1 MLFSFTVSAQVDK
14 GAKKEKPVKGQSSY
28 TSDSKPKPGSKP
40 SSLKPANE
48 VNNDRPTKPVGKGTT
63 SVNKPN
69 VKEKS
74 AARPQTT
81 TGKEQRDPSAARSA
95 ARPQSTTGKEQRDPS
110 AARSAAR
117 PQSTTGKEQRDPSAA
132 RSAARPQSTT
142 GKEQRDPAS
151 AKSAARPQST
161 TGKEQRDPASA
172 RNSSKTSA
180 AGIDGNQVEF
190 CKGWKDGYIKGWNID
205 KDEFEK
211 PRSIP
216 ECDRNANCEGYK
228 CGYKMGMKKVSKGK
242 WSIRSSFTMV
252 HVLPPSR

>member
-14 GAKKEKPVKGQSSY
+14 GAKNERPVKGQSSY
-28 TSDSKPKPGSKP
+28 SSDSKPSVKPTE
-40 SSLKPANE
+40 LKPANE

-74 AARPQTT
+74 AARPQSTMD
-81 TGKEQRDPSAARSA
+81 KEQRDPSAARSA
-95 ARPQSTTGKEQRDPS
+95 ARPVNTMQKEQRDPS

-117 PQSTTGKEQRDPSAA
+117 PVNTMEKEQRDPSA
-132 RSAARPQSTT
+132 
-142 GKEQRDPAS
+142 
-151 AKSAARPQST
+151 
-161 TGKEQRDPASA
+161 A

-180 AGIDGNQVEF
+180 AGVEGGDAEF

-211 PRSIP
+211 PNRIP
-216 ECDRNANCEGYK
+216 ECTGNPSCEGYK
-228 CGYKMGMKKVSKGK
+228 CGYKMGMKKAE
-242 WSIRSSFTMV
+242 IDR
-252 HVLPPSR
+252 R